1 MAHDDPRPD
10 HPTLGRWHAL
20 QTLADRLEALLR
32 TPEAVDDFPA
42 ALHAATRELDR
53 LMAEDVDLGVFEVV
67 RISPDKLSR
76 YGSLH
81 SLHTACVVW
90 LVAHRK
96 EWAQTKRL
104 SALSAALTMNIAVTD
119 LQTTLALQAGPL
131 ADAQRERMNQ
141 HPLDSERLL
150 RSLGVQDEDWLAAVA
165 QHHEQPDGQG
175 YPQGL
180 VRMTDLADVLRTCD
194 VFCAKM
200 SPRTGRPAMLSPTAA
215 LSIFHQRSANK
226 FGASV
231 VSTIGVFPPGALV
244 ALNTGEQA
252 IVTARTT
259 DPLRPMVA
267 LLTDE
272 HGQPL
277 DAPVSAA
284 TGKDAGRPVAGA
296 AKDAS
301 LAGLFPPTDV
311 LRTR

>member
-1 MAHDDPRPD
+1 MAEANPPE
-10 HPTLGRWHAL
+10 HPTLGRWQAL
-20 QTLADRLEALLR
+20 QALAERLEGLLLAPQA
-32 TPEAVDDFPA
+32 TDDFPA
-42 ALHAATRELDR
+42 TLHTLANELDG
-53 LMAEDVDLGVFEVV
+53 LMADDVDLGVFEVV

-96 EWAQTKRL
+96 EWTAGKRL
-104 SALSAALTMNIAVTD
+104 SALKAALTMNIAVTA

-131 ADAQRERMNQ
+131 DDAQRQHMNE
-141 HPLDSERLL
+141 HPLDGERLL
-150 RSLGVQDEDWLAAVA
+150 RSLGVADEDWLAAVA
-165 QHHEQPDGQG
+165 QHHEQPDGRG
-175 YPQGL
+175 YPLGL
-180 VRMTDLADVLRTCD
+180 TRVTDLADVLRTCD

-200 SPRTGRPAMLSPTAA
+200 SPRTGRPAMLSPSAA
-215 LSIFHQRSANK
+215 MSIFHQRSANK

-244 ALNTGEQA
+244 SLNTGEQA

-272 HGQPL
+272 RGQPL
-277 DAPVSAA
+277 DAPVGAA

-296 AKDAS
+296 ARDAA
-301 LAGLFPPTDV
+301 LAELFPPTDV

>member
-1 MAHDDPRPD
+1 MAEATPPE
-10 HPTLGRWHAL
+10 HPTLGRWQGLQAL
-20 QTLADRLEALLR
+20 SERLEGLLL
-32 TPEAVDDFPA
+32 TPRAVDDFPA
-42 ALHAATRELDR
+42 ALGALTLELDQ
-53 LMAEDVDLGVFEVV
+53 LMTDDVDLGVFEVV

-90 LVAHRK
+90 LVARRK
-96 EWAQTKRL
+96 EWTDGKRL
-104 SALSAALTMNIAVTD
+104 SAMKAALTMNIAVTD
-119 LQTTLALQAGPL
+119 LQTTLALQTGPL
-131 ADAQRERMNQ
+131 DDTQRQSMRD
-141 HPLDSERLL
+141 HPLAGERLL
-150 RSLGVQDEDWLAAVA
+150 RSLGVTDEDWLSAVA

-175 YPQGL
+175 YPAG
-180 VRMTDLADVLRTCD
+180 VTRMTDLADVLRTCD

-215 LSIFHQRSANK
+215 MSIFHQRSANK

-244 ALNTGEQA
+244 SLNTGEQA
-252 IVTARTT
+252 IVTARTQ

-272 HGQPL
+272 RGQPL
-277 DAPVSAA
+277 DAPMGAA

-296 AKDAS
+296 SRDAS
-301 LAGLFPPTDV
+301 LADLFPPADV

>member
-1 MAHDDPRPD
+1 MAEAPESE
-10 HPTLGRWHAL
+10 HPALGRWQAL
-20 QTLADRLEALLR
+20 QSLSERLDRLLLS
-32 TPEAVDDFPA
+32 PQADGDFPA
-42 ALHAATRELDR
+42 TLHSLTVELDA
-53 LMAEDVDLGVFEVV
+53 LMSTDVDLGVFEVV

-96 EWAQTKRL
+96 EWTLPKRL
-104 SALSAALTMNIAVTD
+104 CALKAALTMNLAVTA
-119 LQTTLALQAGPL
+119 LQTTLALQVGPL
-131 ADAQRERMNQ
+131 DDAQRQSIRE
-141 HPLDSERLL
+141 HPLESEALL
-150 RSLGVQDEDWLAAVA
+150 RSLGVTDEDWLTAVA
-165 QHHEQPDGQG
+165 QHHEQPDGLG
-175 YPQGL
+175 YPMG
-180 VRMTDLADVLRTCD
+180 VSRVTDLADVLRTCD

-215 LSIFHQRSANK
+215 MSIFHQRSANK

-244 ALNTGEQA
+244 SLNTGEQA

-272 HGQPL
+272 RGQPL
-277 DAPVSAA
+277 DAPVGAA

-296 AKDAS
+296 ARD
-301 LAGLFPPTDV
+301 AGLAELFTPTDV

>member
-1 MAHDDPRPD
+1 MAEATPHE
-10 HPTLGRWHAL
+10 HPTLGRWHGL
-20 QTLADRLEALLR
+20 QTLGERLERLLLL
-32 TPEAVDDFPA
+32 PQSAGDFPA
-42 ALHAATRELDR
+42 EMATLAQELDG
-53 LMAEDVDLGVFEVV
+53 LMTEDVDLGVFEVV

-90 LVAHRK
+90 LVARRK
-96 EWAQTKRL
+96 EWVASKRL
-104 SALSAALTMNIAVTD
+104 SAMKAALTMNIAVTD
-119 LQTTLALQAGPL
+119 LQTSLAQQTAPLDDLQRQHMREHPL
-131 ADAQRERMNQ
+131 A
-141 HPLDSERLL
+141 SERLL
-150 RSLGVQDEDWLAAVA
+150 RSLGVADEDWLAAVA

-175 YPQGL
+175 YPLGQT
-180 VRMTDLADVLRTCD
+180 RMTDLADVLRTCD

-200 SPRTGRPAMLSPTAA
+200 SPRVGRPAMLSPTAA
-215 LSIFHQRSANK
+215 MSIFHQRSANK

-231 VSTIGVFPPGALV
+231 VTSIGVFPPGALV

-252 IVTARTT
+252 IVTARTS

-272 HGQPL
+272 GGQPL
-277 DAPVSAA
+277 DAPVAAA

-296 AKDAS
+296 SRDAS
-301 LAGLFPPTDV
+301 LAELFTPTDV